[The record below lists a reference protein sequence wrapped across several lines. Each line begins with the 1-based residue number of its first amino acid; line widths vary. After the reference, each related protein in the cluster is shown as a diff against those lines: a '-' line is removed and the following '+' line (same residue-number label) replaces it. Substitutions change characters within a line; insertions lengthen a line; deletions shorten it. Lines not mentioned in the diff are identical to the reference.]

1 MLRAHRWL
9 ILACPLAVFAAE
21 ISPQAYLEHVKYLA
35 SPELKGRATGSP
47 ELEKAAAYIASQ
59 FQSFGLKPADGKNFE
74 VAFPVTLGATLGS
87 NNAFSY
93 RDAGQKGGL
102 KQGQDFE
109 PFSFSS
115 VGRLS
120 GPVIFAGY

>member
-1 MLRAHRWL
+1 MQRSGRW
-9 ILACPLAVFAAE
+9 ILLLLPLTLAAAD
-21 ISPQAYLEHVKYLA
+21 INPDAYLAHVKYLA

-47 ELEKAAAYIASQ
+47 ELEKAASYIASQ

-93 RDAGQKGGL
+93 RDAGQKGAL

-115 VGRLS
+115 VGK
-120 GPVIFAGY
+120 